1 MQVSTTY
8 PTDTTIKLT
17 ITGDKETLDS
27 VKAHVVKELSARV
40 GSVPGFRKGKVP
52 AALAEKQLDQ
62 NLLQS
67 EFLEHAINELY
78 GRAAEQERLRIA
90 GQPSVSITKF
100 VPYDTLELEVT
111 VDVIGKVELADYK
124 KIKLEKPKVNVT
136 AKDVDEV
143 IDNLRSRTGEKHEV
157 DRAAKD
163 GDEVVIDFAGVDA
176 KTKEPIAG
184 TEGKEY
190 PLPLGS
196 KSFIPGFEEAL
207 IGVKAGEEKA
217 FDVTF
222 PKDYGVK
229 ALQNKKV
236 TFTVKV
242 HKVQEN
248 ALPKLDDAFAA
259 TVGPFKTVAEL
270 KADIKKQVTA
280 EREREADRT
289 YENQLI
295 EAIAKKTKV
304 AIPKSAVDEQIQR
317 MEQEEKQNLTYRGQ
331 TWEQHLELEGVTEEE
346 HREKNREQA
355 ELHVKAGIV
364 LGEVAEREQLTVTP
378 EEVDLQVNLLKGQ
391 YQDEKMQAELDK
403 PENRRDILSRIL
415 TQKTVAK
422 LVEYASK

>member
-124 KIKLEKPKVNVT
+124 KIKLEKPKVSVT

-207 IGVKAGEEKA
+207 VGVKAGEEKT

-229 ALQNKKV
+229 ALQSKKV

-331 TWEQHLELEGVTEEE
+331 TWEQHLELEGVTEDE

-355 ELHVKAGIV
+355 ELHVKAGII

>member
-124 KIKLEKPKVNVT
+124 KIKLEKPKVSVT

-190 PLPLGS
+190 PLLLGS

-289 YENQLI
+289 YENQVI

-331 TWEQHLELEGVTEEE
+331 TWEQHLELEGVTEDE

-355 ELHVKAGIV
+355 ELHVKAGII

-403 PENRRDILSRIL
+403 PENRRDILGRIL

>member
-124 KIKLEKPKVNVT
+124 KIKLEKPKVSVT

-207 IGVKAGEEKA
+207 VGVKAGEEKT

-331 TWEQHLELEGVTEEE
+331 TWEQHLELEGVTEDE

-355 ELHVKAGIV
+355 ELHVKAGII

-403 PENRRDILSRIL
+403 PENRRDILGRIL

>member
-90 GQPSVSITKF
+90 GQPNVSITKF

-124 KIKLEKPKVNVT
+124 KIKLEKPKVSVT

-331 TWEQHLELEGVTEEE
+331 TWEQHLELEGVTEDE
-346 HREKNREQA
+346 HRERNREQA
-355 ELHVKAGIV
+355 ELHVKAGII

>member
-90 GQPSVSITKF
+90 GQPNVSITKF
-100 VPYDTLELEVT
+100 VPYGTLELEVT

-124 KIKLEKPKVNVT
+124 KIKLEKPKVSVT

-207 IGVKAGEEKA
+207 VGVKAGEEKA

-331 TWEQHLELEGVTEEE
+331 TWEQHLELEGVTEDE
-346 HREKNREQA
+346 HHEKNREQA
-355 ELHVKAGIV
+355 ELHVKAGII

-403 PENRRDILSRIL
+403 PENRRDILGRIL